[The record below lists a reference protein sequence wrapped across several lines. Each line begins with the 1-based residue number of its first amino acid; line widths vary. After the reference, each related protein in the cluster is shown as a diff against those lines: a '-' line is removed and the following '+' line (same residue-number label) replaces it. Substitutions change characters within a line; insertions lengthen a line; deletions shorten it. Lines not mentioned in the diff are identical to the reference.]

1 MGATCSEEY
10 CREHKNVETGK
21 FILREPA
28 ILQVDGRWQTVLIVS
43 GWEVE
48 ERKTDLR
55 NFKIQ
60 EIIPTIGGKGL
71 KGKKTIQRASKTN
84 PGLPE
89 IFTVDSANSGG
100 RMCSSSD
107 LLPSQLMISIRTRD
121 YLTLESPKMQSM
133 LLHIYKGVHPQFL
146 GPHFL
151 ILSTELVSQT
161 MTFMIFVP
169 IFSPSPICPSS

>member
-28 ILQVDGRWQTVLIVS
+28 ILQVDGRWQTVLLVS

-71 KGKKTIQRASKTN
+71 KGKKNN
-84 PGLPE
+84 PKSLK
-89 IFTVDSANSGG
+89 D
-100 RMCSSSD
+100 
-107 LLPSQLMISIRTRD
+107 
-121 YLTLESPKMQSM
+121 QSR
-133 LLHIYKGVHPQFL
+133 P
-146 GPHFL
+146 P
-151 ILSTELVSQT
+151 
-161 MTFMIFVP
+161 
-169 IFSPSPICPSS
+169 